1 MTEPSRLAALVDGAP
16 LEPEAARAL
25 WTEFSVHMDENKGDM
40 AGFAK
45 KKGWQSVVPEYR
57 QGKAVLIARTGAAPQ
72 ARAPAPNKHAGPAP
86 ARAPKKQAG
95 PPGGTAAK
103 GKPAAAPK
111 KKGPP
116 PPKKGPPQKRG

>member
-1 MTEPSRLAALVDGAP
+1 MTEASRLAALVDGVP

-57 QGKAVLIARTGAAPQ
+57 QGKAVLIARTGAAP
-72 ARAPAPNKHAGPAP
+72 APRAPD
-86 ARAPKKQAG
+86 KQAG
-95 PPGGTAAK
+95 PTKQAVPNRARQQAGRGGGTSVKAK
-103 GKPAAAPK
+103 GPAPK

-116 PPKKGPPQKRG
+116 PGKGR